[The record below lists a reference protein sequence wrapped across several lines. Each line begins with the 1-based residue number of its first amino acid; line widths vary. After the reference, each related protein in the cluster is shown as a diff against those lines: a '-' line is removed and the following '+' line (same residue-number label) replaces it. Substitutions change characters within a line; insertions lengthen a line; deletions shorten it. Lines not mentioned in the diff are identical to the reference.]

1 MRLRTALA
9 AVAAAAVLSA
19 CTPEQNAEFKA
30 INGLRGTDGHASLPW
45 RESVGDIAQAYA
57 EKLAS
62 DGFPLAHNPHL
73 AEALNG
79 TDLSWLAAG
88 ENVGCGASAA
98 AVFTGYV
105 QSPPHLHNM
114 ESDAWDVVGTGVATA
129 GRKTCTVQVF
139 VDLG

>member
-1 MRLRTALA
+1 MTPRRILTA
-9 AVAAAAVLSA
+9 AVAVLALSA

-30 INGLRGTDGHASLPW
+30 INGLRSTDGHAALPW
-45 RESVGDIAQAYA
+45 REDVGDIAQAYA
-57 EKLAS
+57 EALT
-62 DGFPLAHNPHL
+62 DGRPLAHNPGL

-79 TDLSWLAAG
+79 TDLRWLAAG

-129 GRKTCTVQVF
+129 GRKTCTVQVY

>member
-1 MRLRTALA
+1 MRPFR
-9 AVAAAAVLSA
+9 VAAAAAVLALSA

-30 INGLRGTDGHASLPW
+30 INGLRSTDGHAALPW

-79 TDLSWLAAG
+79 TDLPWLAAG
-88 ENVGCGASAA
+88 ENVGCGASPA

-129 GRKTCTVQVF
+129 GGKTCTVQVF